1 MQQHARVQ
9 NKPKLITVYNYSV
22 QNSHLSPEMLEYFL
36 SLESYESIL
45 SSEMSKVLKSLKVL
59 QVLISPKI
67 FYVEK
72 VKNYFDL

>member
-22 QNSHLSPEMLEYFL
+22 QNNHLSPEMLQYFL
-36 SLESYESIL
+36 SLVERSENII

-59 QVLISPKI
+59 QVLI
-67 FYVEK
+67 FEK
-72 VKNYFDL
+72 YSKF